1 MMLMR
6 QVHLILEVGCLR
18 VPSLIDH
25 VVDLLKVVTVAKAV
39 RNPSL
44 MVCNLA
50 LVLLHLQQVTL
61 RE

>member
-1 MMLMR
+1 MLMR

-25 VVDLLKVVTVAKAV
+25 VVDLLEVVTVAKAV

-50 LVLLHLQQVTL
+50 LVLLHLQQVAL